1 MEYYLVGTII
11 ATHGIKG
18 ELKVKIE
25 TSFPEERFKKG
36 SKLFF
41 KSDHSYQ
48 EVIVSS
54 YRTHKQMALITINH
68 LENINDVLTFV
79 GKGLY
84 VNRSLQNDLQEDDFY
99 YNEIIGL
106 IVYDE
111 DGHALG
117 SVGDIMEVPQGEIL
131 IISKKD
137 GKEAL
142 VPFVDEYIKKI
153 DLEKGIIIISPIEG
167 LLW

>member
-79 GKGLY
+79 GKDLY
-84 VNRSLQNDLQEDDFY
+84 VDRSLQNDLQEDDFY

-106 IVYDE
+106 TVYNE
-111 DGHALG
+111 DGHILG
-117 SVGDIMEVPQGEIL
+117 SVSDIMEVPQGEIL
-131 IISKKD
+131 IISKMD

-167 LLW
+167 LL